1 MNTKALP
8 MMPRFSDLTDFVML
22 WCDLYYLANV
32 AAGCPVKD
40 SANNSTIPLDTI
52 VNVS

>member
-8 MMPRFSDLTDFVML
+8 MMPRFSDLTEFVML

-32 AAGCPVKD
+32 TVDCPVKD
-40 SANNSTIPLDTI
+40 SEFTTLLLDKRY
-52 VNVS
+52 